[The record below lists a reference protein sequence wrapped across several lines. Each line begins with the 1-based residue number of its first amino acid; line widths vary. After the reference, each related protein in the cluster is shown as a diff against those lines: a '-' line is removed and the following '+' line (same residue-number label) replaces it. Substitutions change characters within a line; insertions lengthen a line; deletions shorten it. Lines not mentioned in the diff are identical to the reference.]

1 MEKAVIADEI
11 RSRLDIVDVVGE
23 YLSLKRVG
31 RNYVA
36 LCPFHAEKTPSFT
49 VSPDKQI
56 FYCFGC
62 GKGGDVIKFV
72 MLMEDLSYFEAV
84 RLLANRLG
92 IDVDEKELV
101 EGESKSFKLINLHA
115 ELRLLFSKFL
125 KSEVGKKARDYLR
138 DRGID
143 AYYWERFGLGFCPD
157 DSVVADILIK
167 KGFTK
172 SDLLDSG
179 LFGLR
184 GDLIYPK
191 FRNRITIPITDFAGR
206 VIAFGGRVIDGTEEP
221 KYLNSPE
228 TPIYSKGR
236 YLFGWPIARES
247 IKHRDRVILVEG
259 YMDVISMHVA
269 GFSETVASLG
279 TSLTKQQ
286 AERLMMLTRNIYI
299 MYDGDSAGLKASL
312 RASRILYSL
321 GIEPRIVRLPEGED
335 PDSLARKDPGLIESL
350 IENALTPIDLILEE
364 ERLEEGIFSKKM
376 VVERA
381 LELMED
387 TEDPIVVDSFI
398 DYLSGKL
405 DIPKTFLKLTLE
417 GKKKSFTISKR
428 KDGNRSTSGSPDRK
442 VLWERALLKWCLDDR
457 ELLDMLSDRIVE
469 VEYRDPLVSKIL
481 PSLVSTGNINE
492 LVVNLS
498 ENLQKELLSLIFSE
512 DRILPIEEVLTI
524 FDRKVK
530 ESRFKRLKA
539 QIMSM
544 DMMDERFNELFKL
557 YVELK
562 KELAKGG
569 RA

>member
-1 MEKAVIADEI
+1 MKKAAIADEI
-11 RSRLDIVDVVGE
+11 RSRLNIVDVVGE

-72 MLMEDLSYFEAV
+72 MLMEDITYFETL
-84 RLLANRLG
+84 RLLASRLG
-92 IDVDEKELV
+92 IDVDDRELE
-101 EGESKSFKLINLHA
+101 EGESKSFKLLSLHA
-115 ELRLLFSKFL
+115 ELRLIFSKFL
-125 KSEVGKKARDYLR
+125 KSEAGKRARDYLR
-138 DRGID
+138 GRGID

-157 DSVVADILIK
+157 DSVIADLLIK

-179 LFGLR
+179 LFGIK
-184 GDLIYPK
+184 GDVIYPK

-206 VIAFGGRVIDGTEEP
+206 VIAFGGRVIDGNEEP

-247 IKHRDRVILVEG
+247 IKHRDRIILVEG

-286 AERLMMLTRNIYI
+286 AERLVMLTRNIYI

-312 RASRILYSL
+312 RAARILYSL
-321 GIEPRIVRLPEGED
+321 GVEPKIVRLPEGED
-335 PDSLARKDPGLIESL
+335 PDSLARKDPGLIGNL
-350 IENALTPIDLILEE
+350 IESALTPVDLILEE
-364 ERLEEGIFSKKM
+364 EKLEEGIFSKKR

-381 LELMED
+381 LELMEE
-387 TEDPIVVDSFI
+387 TEDPIVIEGFI

-405 DIPKTFLKLTLE
+405 DVPKSFLKLTLE
-417 GKKKSFTISKR
+417 GKRKPFSLSKSKAR
-428 KDGNRSTSGSPDRK
+428 NRSINETIDRK

-457 ELLDMLSDRIVE
+457 ELLCMLGDRIVE
-469 VEYRDPLVSKIL
+469 VEYRDPLVSKVL
-481 PSLVSTGNINE
+481 PTLVSTGDINE
-492 LVVNLS
+492 IVKDLP
-498 ENLQKELLSLIFSE
+498 ENMQRELLSLIFSE
-512 DRILPIEEVLTI
+512 ESILPIEEVLSI

-530 ESRFKRLKA
+530 ESRFKRLKL

-544 DMMDERFNELFKL
+544 DRMDERFDELFKL

-569 RA
+569 KV